1 MVDAV
6 VGAAIMVVVTTSLL
20 LSIEVAESAFR
31 SVGRDSLSIEEE
43 SLLDGIK
50 ASLPDP
56 GDGPDVERKFG
67 EMAQQVKNNLPP
79 Y

>member
-1 MVDAV
+1 MDAV

-50 ASLPDP
+50 TSLPDP
-56 GDGPDVERKFG
+56 GDGPDVERQFG
-67 EMAQQVKNNLPP
+67 DMAQQVKNNLPP